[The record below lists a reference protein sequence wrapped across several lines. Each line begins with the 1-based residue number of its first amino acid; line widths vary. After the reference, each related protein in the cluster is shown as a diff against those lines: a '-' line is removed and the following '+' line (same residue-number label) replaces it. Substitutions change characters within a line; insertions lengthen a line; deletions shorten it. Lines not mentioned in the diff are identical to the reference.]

1 MHRRFRFNPLKWL
14 GYLYAP
20 IQKNGAFFVF
30 MFALGYLCTQVEIP
44 LHVKGAK
51 PYELSVPELL
61 FDLYAVCVVLT
72 LIPKK
77 IRRFVRLLLYV
88 LFYGVALVDMF
99 CYVKFE
105 STLTP
110 TMLMLAYETTGQ
122 EAQEFLSSYLGW
134 DILTS
139 QVGWIVGL
147 MAVHIL
153 WTILRVV
160 LAKVGK
166 RMILPKV
173 NEAIPMVLKA
183 VAGCAVAWLV
193 GDACSQCRD
202 NKVAMQRLFSYQ
214 TIGQVEHELTR
225 KDTAHLYLPVYRLA
239 FSIYANR
246 LASHQVEQLVA
257 ASKHIQVDS
266 CSYRIPN
273 IVLVIGESYNKHHS
287 QLYGYQK
294 PTTPRQMA
302 MAEEGSL
309 VAFTDVVAPWN
320 LTSFVFKNVL
330 SLHTMGEKTD
340 WCDEPLFP
348 EVFRSAGYHVTF
360 ITNQFQ
366 PKAKEAVYDFSGGF
380 FLNDPQLSKLQF
392 DERNTKLHRYD
403 DGVLKELDEARRGEG
418 EKVNNLVI
426 LHLMGSHVEYRAR
439 YPQKTWR
446 HFMPEMYD
454 RPELTRYQRRLLS
467 EYDNSLLY
475 NDSIMAEITRRFED
489 KDAVVIYMPDHGE
502 EIFDEKPYVY
512 GRTHSSEIDR
522 RVARSEYEIP
532 FWIWGSPVYRERHP
546 YNWLAIQNAKDRPM
560 MTDVLPH
567 LLMFLGGISTPLYHP
582 EYNIIS
588 PDYDARRPR
597 MLKGTTAYEK

>member
-1 MHRRFRFNPLKWL
+1 
-14 GYLYAP
+14 
-20 IQKNGAFFVF
+20 

-51 PYELSVPELL
+51 PYELSVPELF
-61 FDLYAVCVVLT
+61 FDLYVICVLLT
-72 LIPKK
+72 LIPRK
-77 IRRFVRLLLYV
+77 IRYFVRLLLYV
-88 LFYGVALVDMF
+88 IFYGVALADMF

-110 TMLMLAYETTGQ
+110 TMLMLVGETSKQ
-122 EAQEFLSSYLGW
+122 EAGEFLSSYLGW
-134 DILTS
+134 DILSTKL
-139 QVGWIVGL
+139 GWILLLIV
-147 MAVHIL
+147 VHIL
-153 WTILRVV
+153 WTFLRML
-160 LAKVGK
+160 LAKVSK

-173 NEAIPMVLKA
+173 NEMIPMALKA
-183 VAGCAVAWLV
+183 VGGCVVAWLFI
-193 GDACSQCRD
+193 DACLQCWD

-246 LASHQVEQLVA
+246 LASHQVVQLVA
-257 ASKHIQVDS
+257 ASKSIQVDS
-266 CSYRIPN
+266 CSYRVPN

-287 QLYGYQK
+287 QLYGYPK
-294 PTTPRQMA
+294 PTTPCQMA
-302 MAEEGSL
+302 LAEEGSL
-309 VAFTDVVAPWN
+309 VPFTDVVAPWN

-330 SLHTMGEKTD
+330 SLHTVGEETE

-348 EVFRSAGYHVTF
+348 EVFRNAGYHVTF

-403 DGVLKELDEARRGEG
+403 DGVLKEYDSMRKEDSLSTAKGH
-418 EKVNNLVI
+418 LVI

-446 HFMPEMYD
+446 RFKADDYD

-475 NDSIMAEITRRFED
+475 NDSILAEVTQRFID

-502 EIFDEKPYVY
+502 EIFDEKPYAY

-532 FWIWGSPVYRERHP
+532 FWIWGSPKYIENHP
-546 YNWLAIQNAKDRPM
+546 YGWLAIQNAKDRPM

-567 LLMFLGGISTPLYHP
+567 LLLFLGGISTPLYHP
-582 EYNIIS
+582 EYNVIS
-588 PDYDARRPR
+588 PDYDTKRPR
-597 MLKGTTAYEK
+597 LLKGATDYNKVIDEVNSEK

>member
-1 MHRRFRFNPLKWL
+1 MRRRFTFNPLRWL
-14 GYLYAP
+14 GYLFAP

-61 FDLYAVCVVLT
+61 FDLYVVCVILT

-77 IRRFVRLLLYV
+77 IRYFVRLLLYV

-110 TMLMLAYETTGQ
+110 TMLMLAFETTGQ

-134 DILTS
+134 DLLTS

-147 MAVHIL
+147 IVAHIL

-160 LAKVGK
+160 LAKVSK
-166 RMILPKV
+166 RLILPKV
-173 NEAIPMVLKA
+173 NETIPMVLKA
-183 VAGCAVAWLV
+183 VAGCVVAWLI
-193 GDACSQCRD
+193 GDACSQCWD

-257 ASKHIQVDS
+257 ACKSIQVDS

-302 MAEEGSL
+302 MAEEGGL

-330 SLHTMGEKTD
+330 SLHTMGEKTE

-403 DGVLKELDEARRGEG
+403 DGVLKELDKVRKGEGEEVRKGEG
-418 EKVNNLVI
+418 EKV
-426 LHLMGSHVEYRAR
+426 R
-439 YPQKTWR
+439 
-446 HFMPEMYD
+446 
-454 RPELTRYQRRLLS
+454 
-467 EYDNSLLY
+467 NSLSL
-475 NDSIMAEITRRFED
+475 
-489 KDAVVIYMPDHGE
+489 
-502 EIFDEKPYVY
+502 
-512 GRTHSSEIDR
+512 
-522 RVARSEYEIP
+522 
-532 FWIWGSPVYRERHP
+532 
-546 YNWLAIQNAKDRPM
+546 
-560 MTDVLPH
+560 
-567 LLMFLGGISTPLYHP
+567 
-582 EYNIIS
+582 
-588 PDYDARRPR
+588 
-597 MLKGTTAYEK
+597 